1 MRALSFQM
9 DSGIPAA
16 ATPDSAIAKWSGKK
30 KQHSCSAML
39 RPIYSRHRP
48 NSTLFQPHLLNG
60 ESRT

>member
-1 MRALSFQM
+1 M

-16 ATPDSAIAKWSGKK
+16 ATPDSAIGKWSGKK
-30 KQHSCSAML
+30 AAFLL
-39 RPIYSRHRP
+39 RDAAPELLPETAP